1 MTGPG
6 PVLSTLQDAWG
17 YLWFVAADGGRFGDP
32 DIPWGYGD
40 PSLCQELRDLG
51 SAGLLRR
58 NVVERVNMYA
68 PWYWAST
75 IASMPLRRLEK
86 MRATQLAFELVTA
99 AKRINHGVFSP
110 NGFLVFGNAQMDSG
124 FSVRAASVDFSD
136 DLREDVQTFWQ
147 DHMMELGHR
156 NGPALLAHQIVKRL
170 EDSWGMDTL
179 AVEQMSEL
187 VSQGAFDVWLEDPI
201 DSPARPIRLS
211 SYGASESLAV
221 EVDGVM
227 EPLRSLMRSIYVG
240 DPPWLLYR
248 AVMTYVRSLA
258 SVLVPRDVY
267 PDFPERG
274 VARSCRGR
282 GRR

>member
-1 MTGPG
+1 MRGAG
-6 PVLSTLQDAWG
+6 PVLSALQDAWG

-75 IASMPLRRLEK
+75 IASVPLRRLEK

-147 DHMMELGHR
+147 DHLMELGHR
-156 NGPALLAHQIVKRL
+156 NGPALIAHQIVKRL
-170 EDSWGMDTL
+170 EDSGGWTRW
-179 AVEQMSEL
+179 QWSRCPNSSRREL
-187 VSQGAFDVWLEDPI
+187 STFGSRIRPGLSDC
-201 DSPARPIRLS
+201 PATVP
-211 SYGASESLAV
+211 ASLWPS
-221 EVDGVM
+221 
-227 EPLRSLMRSIYVG
+227 RSTR
-240 DPPWLLYR
+240 
-248 AVMTYVRSLA
+248 
-258 SVLVPRDVY
+258 
-267 PDFPERG
+267 
-274 VARSCRGR
+274 
-282 GRR
+282 